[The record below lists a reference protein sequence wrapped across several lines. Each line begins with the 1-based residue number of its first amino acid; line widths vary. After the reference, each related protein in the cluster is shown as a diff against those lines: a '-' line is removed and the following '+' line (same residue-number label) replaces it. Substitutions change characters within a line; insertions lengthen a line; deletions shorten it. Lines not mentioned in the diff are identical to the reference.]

1 MTTTLNKAPMM
12 HNNIQRSASRIW
24 KKSYL
29 NKVVKECKAAGYDC
43 IIDNDSIRIGL
54 KETNQVFLTAIRGN
68 GGWLT
73 RYDQK
78 LFDENYNG

>member
-1 MTTTLNKAPMM
+1 MTTTTTAPMM
-12 HNNIQRSASRIW
+12 HNNIKRSTSHIW

-29 NKVVKECKAAGYDC
+29 NTVVRECKAVGYDV
-43 IIDNDSIRIGL
+43 IQDSDSIRIGL
-54 KETNQVFLTAIRGN
+54 KDTDRVFLTAIRGN

-78 LFDENYNG
+78 LFDENYED